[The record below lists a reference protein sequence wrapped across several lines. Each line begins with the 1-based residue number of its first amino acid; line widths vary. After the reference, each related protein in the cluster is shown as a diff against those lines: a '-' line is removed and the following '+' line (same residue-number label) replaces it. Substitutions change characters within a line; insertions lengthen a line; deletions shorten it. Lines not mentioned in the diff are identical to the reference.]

1 MRIKPQKAAV
11 QTADR
16 QEEGN
21 SVNPIVNIEAEESK
35 EGNQTSARQKSI
47 NSINELYVE
56 VLYYYQD
63 CDRGLEKEEAQKI
76 LDRLA

>member
-1 MRIKPQKAAV
+1 MRNKPQKAAV
-11 QTADR
+11 QMADR

-21 SVNPIVNIEAEESK
+21 SLKPLVFNEVEEAK

-63 CDRGLEKEEAQKI
+63 CDRGQEKEEAQKI

>member
-1 MRIKPQKAAV
+1 MRIKPKKATV
-11 QTADR
+11 QTTDR
-16 QEEGN
+16 QEDGN
-21 SVNPIVNIEAEESK
+21 SVNPLVKFEAEEAK

-63 CDRGLEKEEAQKI
+63 CDRGQEKEQAQKI
-76 LDRLA
+76 LDRLT

>member
-1 MRIKPQKAAV
+1 MRIKPKKAAV
-11 QTADR
+11 QMMNH

-21 SVNPIVNIEAEESK
+21 SANQIANFEAEESK
-35 EGNQTSARQKSI
+35 EGNQTSVRQKSI

-63 CDRGLEKEEAQKI
+63 CGKEQGKEEG
-76 LDRLA
+76 

>member
-11 QTADR
+11 KTKDR

-35 EGNQTSARQKSI
+35 EGN
-47 NSINELYVE
+47 
-56 VLYYYQD
+56 
-63 CDRGLEKEEAQKI
+63 
-76 LDRLA
+76 